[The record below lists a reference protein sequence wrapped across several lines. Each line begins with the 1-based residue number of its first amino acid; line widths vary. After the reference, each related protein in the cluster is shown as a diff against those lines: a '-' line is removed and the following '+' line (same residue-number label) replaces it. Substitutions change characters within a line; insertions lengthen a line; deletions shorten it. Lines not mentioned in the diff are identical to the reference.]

1 MLQFEK
7 SHLEVGRSLLLDLVG
22 QGVDLEPVQARDKLV
37 GWPLWPARKTIVK
50 YKYQLSIKWQK
61 LPVLRVHHEEHVR
74 EAGTKVGAISVVVSG
89 QSSHKLIFSP
99 SKSPGGLGC
108 VDIHALWTVELDHRL
123 TRDIREPDGHH
134 WLHNWD

>member
-1 MLQFEK
+1 MQFEK

-22 QGVDLEPVQARDKLV
+22 QGVDLEPVQAGDKLV
-37 GWPLWPARKTIVK
+37 GWPLWPARETNIK

-89 QSSHKLIFSP
+89 QSSHKLILSP
-99 SKSPGGLGC
+99 SNHLEDLG
-108 VDIHALWTVELDHRL
+108 V
-123 TRDIREPDGHH
+123 
-134 WLHNWD
+134 